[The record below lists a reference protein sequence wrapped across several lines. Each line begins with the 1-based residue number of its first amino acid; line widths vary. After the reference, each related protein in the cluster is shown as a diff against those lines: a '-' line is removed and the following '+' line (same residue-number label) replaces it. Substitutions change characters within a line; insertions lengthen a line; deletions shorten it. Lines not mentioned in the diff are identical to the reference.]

1 MQNAVTMNVSKDT
14 ANSSNRIAVLALFS
28 LIPIF
33 IFVIANGW
41 QSILS
46 QFVKISANETVNLAA
61 TWTLGVV
68 ISVVGVILAWA
79 VASER
84 ARIRNDKAARF
95 TWVAYFAVLVVLSA
109 LGTMNWLFKELEA
122 STFVKEAT
130 ENTLR
135 SLTAL
140 DQFANSSIKL
150 TKTDE
155 LKAKQEEEKRD
166 LQARLQQLKNYYEA
180 AKVKADVEP
189 DRFRKQILGL
199 FDSFESEVR
208 NPLKEGCGQVAK
220 GYLEEIKAKLPDLR
234 LPSGDCGEANPD
246 VMLKVYREA
255 IDKALT
261 NWASAN
267 VIPCEL
273 PEAWRDNIQKIRAIT
288 GIEMPDGD
296 VSCPDVERT
305 LRAVQR
311 STETHVAEMLPYAPE
326 DEDLAQLKQSSSDA
340 LKGQISKLRALY
352 LDEKKL
358 NKTDASPIL
367 KAAWS
372 DYSTVYTKLGNVAD
386 PAELVKLPA
395 SIDDQRVD
403 KIGNIGNTIEILM
416 SRYDRLST
424 YPIVLAAVLFDM
436 ILIAFFFRVEMAR
449 SRKRPLGGHAER
461 LRKIRSSLN
470 EA

>member
-1 MQNAVTMNVSKDT
+1 MSGSKDT
-14 ANSSNRIAVLALFS
+14 SKSSNSVATLALIS
-28 LIPIF
+28 LIPVF

-46 QFVKISANETVNLAA
+46 QFVKISANETLNLAA

-68 ISVVGVILAWA
+68 ISVVAVILAWA

-95 TWVAYFAVLVVLSA
+95 TWIAYFGVLVVLSA

-122 STFVKEAT
+122 STFVKEST
-130 ENTLR
+130 ENTLK

-140 DQFANSSIKL
+140 DQFVGSAIKL

-155 LKAKQEEEKRD
+155 MKARQEEEKRD
-166 LQARLQQLKNYYEA
+166 LQARLEQLQNYYEA
-180 AKVKADVEP
+180 AKAKAGVEP
-189 DRFRKQILGL
+189 ERFRNQILGL
-199 FDSFESEVR
+199 FDSFEAEVR
-208 NPLKEGCGQVAK
+208 NPLKEGCGEVAR
-220 GYLEEIKAKLPDLR
+220 GYLQEIKTKLPDLR

-255 IDKALT
+255 IDKALE

-273 PEAWRDNIQKIRAIT
+273 PDAWRGNIQKIRDIT
-288 GIEMPDGD
+288 GIAVAGGD
-296 VSCPDVERT
+296 VSCSDVERT
-305 LRAVQR
+305 LRAVER
-311 STETHVAEMLPYAPE
+311 STQTHVAEMLPYAPG
-326 DEDLAQLKQSSSDA
+326 DQDLAQLKQSSSDA
-340 LKGQISKLRALY
+340 LRDQIAKVKALY
-352 LDEKKL
+352 LDEKQL
-358 NKTDASPIL
+358 NKTDASPVL

-372 DYSTVYTKLGNVAD
+372 EYSTVYTKLGTVVD
-386 PAELVKLPA
+386 PAELAKLPV

-403 KIGNIGNTIEILM
+403 KIGNIGNTIEILL

-424 YPIVLAAVLFDM
+424 YPIILAAVLFDM
-436 ILIAFFFRVEMAR
+436 ILIAFFFRVEIGR
-449 SRKRPLGGHAER
+449 SRERRLSEHEKR
-461 LRKIRSSLN
+461 LRDIRSSLN